1 YYDEARRAE
10 GIEQTRAGVAMAERL
25 GSPALLAQSLNAV
38 IVAGKIPDAL
48 SIQLDAARR
57 LVALDDDE
65 VPADMRAAGHA
76 HLLRL
81 SLHAGAIDNF
91 AAEVADAVEAAEQ
104 RRDPTIRTLL
114 AWAEATAAFFAGD
127 LNGTEK
133 RALDAAARH
142 QRTGAW
148 GSIEAL
154 GIHLELCYREL
165 GRLAEID
172 DTLRSMIGEMAPPAM
187 RLLSA
192 MVAVG
197 QGRIEVARERFA
209 LAPPIVPLDYAWL
222 TYTVNRAYV
231 AAAIDDPEIDDLY
244 ARLAPYRSHV
254 VVLDGS
260 FACYGAV
267 EYYLGLLAQ
276 ARDGTLAAEHFALAN
291 SVHDRI
297 GARPWA
303 ARSRLALSRVL
314 TRADP
319 DRATAVLDEI
329 DRVVAGTE
337 LDVIRVAAEQVRE
350 QLSGAR

>member
-1 YYDEARRAE
+1 
-10 GIEQTRAGVAMAERL
+10 MAERL

-48 SIQLDAARR
+48 PIQLDAAHR

-154 GIHLELCYREL
+154 GLHLELCYREL

-172 DTLRSMIGEMAPPAM
+172 DTLE
-187 RLLSA
+187 
-192 MVAVG
+192 
-197 QGRIEVARERFA
+197 
-209 LAPPIVPLDYAWL
+209 
-222 TYTVNRAYV
+222 T
-231 AAAIDDPEIDDLY
+231 
-244 ARLAPYRSHV
+244 
-254 VVLDGS
+254 
-260 FACYGAV
+260 
-267 EYYLGLLAQ
+267 
-276 ARDGTLAAEHFALAN
+276 
-291 SVHDRI
+291 HDR
-297 GARPWA
+297 
-303 ARSRLALSRVL
+303 
-314 TRADP
+314 
-319 DRATAVLDEI
+319 
-329 DRVVAGTE
+329 
-337 LDVIRVAAEQVRE
+337 
-350 QLSGAR
+350 